1 MIQEIL
7 QKIRSGQIGI
17 FPTDTLYAVSG
28 SALNENAVERIF
40 EIKKRSS
47 KKPLIILIGSLE
59 DLRLFGIRPAEKELR
74 ILRKIWPGK
83 FSVILGTG
91 QEKLAYLH
99 RGTYSLAFRLPD
111 DPWLRSFLGKSGPL
125 VAPSANPEGLPPAKT
140 LAEAKDY
147 FKESVDF
154 YFDKGILDSEPSA
167 LISIIDGRVT
177 VLRPGGEKEMSL
189 AKSLEQA

>member
-59 DLRLFGIRPAEKELR
+59 DLGLFGIRPTEKELR
-74 ILRKIWPGK
+74 ILEKIWPGK
-83 FSVILGTG
+83 FSVVLGVG
-91 QEKLAYLH
+91 QEDLAYLH
-99 RGTYSLAFRLPD
+99 RGTQSLAFRIPD
-111 DPWLRSFLGKSGPL
+111 DPWLRSFLEKSGPI

-140 LAEAKDY
+140 IAEAKDY

-154 YFDKGILDSEPSA
+154 YFDKGTLEGKASTIISLLDNHVA
-167 LISIIDGRVT
+167 I
-177 VLRPGGEKEMSL
+177 LRPGEEREMRL
-189 AKSLEQA
+189 AKSLEQS